1 MRTAS
6 GTHRKAHILVV
17 TLMLVVA
24 AMLPLHWRA
33 GAGRAWSFGVYY
45 LGYRL
50 LSVHV
55 SCGNLAVSG
64 VPFVMKYGA

>member
-1 MRTAS
+1 MRTAR
-6 GTHRKAHILVV
+6 GTHRKAHIFLVA
-17 TLMLVVA
+17 LPFVVA
-24 AMLPLHWRA
+24 AVLPLHWRA
-33 GAGRAWSFGVYY
+33 GVARAWSFAVYY

-50 LSVHV
+50 LSAHV